1 MPFTIPPD
9 LKSRVRDLATA
20 KVEALFRQAEATLLS
35 PADEI
40 SADPAAPI
48 GAGRLAEILRNPM
61 LGRELH
67 EGKLIETCVA
77 LALESSGRSVKQN
90 KRFDVTES
98 DLNLVAEN
106 DFSKLSSIRPP
117 APGRVVRAFEVDIV
131 CHHTQTKQFECVDIK
146 RTALDAA
153 LERDHRT
160 LFEAA
165 SVAALRFVRR
175 GDLEIVETR
184 LATVRWYASDQ
195 AASGGILSRET
206 VDAAFK
212 APVRETVEFALALYK
227 AEFDRLLA
235 ALVRRITTL
244 PIEVQPPLKKA
255 KRSSAL
261 VDPTPS
267 PLTLDEAWKMAVR
280 TGRLSS

>member
-1 MPFTIPPD
+1 MQFTAPPD
-9 LKSRVRDLATA
+9 LKSRVRDLAAA
-20 KVEALFRQAEATLLS
+20 KVEMLFRQAEATRLS
-35 PADEI
+35 PPDEI
-40 SADPAAPI
+40 FADPAAPI
-48 GAGRLAEILRNPM
+48 GVGRLAEILRNPM

-77 LALESSGRSVKQN
+77 LALESTGRAVKQN
-90 KRFDVTES
+90 KKFAVTEP
-98 DLNLVAEN
+98 DLALVAEN

-117 APGRVVRAFEVDIV
+117 APGRFVRGFEVDIV
-131 CHHTQTKQFECVDIK
+131 CHHPQTKRFECVDIK
-146 RTALDAA
+146 RTALDAT

-165 SVAALRFVRR
+165 SVAALRFIRR

-206 VDAAFK
+206 VDAALE
-212 APVRETVEFALALYK
+212 APVRETVDFALAVYK

-235 ALVRRITTL
+235 ALVRRITTP
-244 PIEVQPPLKKA
+244 PIGVQPLRKKA

-261 VDPTPS
+261 GDPTPA
-267 PLTLDEAWKMAVR
+267 PLSLDDAWKMAVR
-280 TGRLSS
+280 AGRPS